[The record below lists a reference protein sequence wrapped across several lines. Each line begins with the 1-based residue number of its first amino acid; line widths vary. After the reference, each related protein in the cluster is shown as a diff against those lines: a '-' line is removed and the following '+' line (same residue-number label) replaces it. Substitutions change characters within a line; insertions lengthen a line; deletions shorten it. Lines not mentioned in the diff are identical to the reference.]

1 MSQNIELAKAIIIA
15 YLKNIFSTR
24 DFDALSAMSDIDSNN
39 ISKLREH
46 FTYCRDLFD
55 NALKDLEKGEENE

>member
-39 ISKLREH
+39 IPKLKEH
-46 FTYCRDLFD
+46 FAFCRDVFD
-55 NALKDLEKGEENE
+55 AALKEIEDEEQR